1 MGKKSAEYVGNPRS
15 DLRASFL
22 LPSVPVAGAGAV
34 GVVACDDELDLHG
47 KNRKIDAANL
57 DQ

>member
-22 LPSVPVAGAGAV
+22 LPSVPVAGACAV
-34 GVVACDDELDLHG
+34 GVGVDHRPCASG
-47 KNRKIDAANL
+47 SAPPGG
-57 DQ
+57 